1 MYRITLYHV
10 PAMRG
15 GIDVIS
21 SFGENSRYTKL
32 NDYKVGEAVT
42 ELAFDDAQEAIYVAD
57 LNAIEIAGSDEP
69 IDAANYMRVAFTSSA
84 AQPATSDSSPAWY
97 WITSIDMIG
106 SRTSAARMPAR
117 INIAADPW
125 GDFFSTFGGD
135 GHPFIDGLLRQTTKT
150 SLFDGLRVSPPIPP
164 MGGYES
170 VSIQTL
176 DPPANTFDVR
186 VFATM
191 IDAQGAI
198 YGLISDTSAPPN
210 DASISASLQAFTT
223 AVKIRDSREAEK
235 NVSVLKCYV
244 LPSNWIAFDWVSNIA
259 YQVEAASG
267 LKMGARLLS
276 VNSTSVARHYSMTS
290 RTVPPGGK
298 VFVGTPGR
306 VVELDTLTW
315 RESSD
320 ACVPADIDIYIRF
333 SGGNSGFG
341 ASDAITIL
349 MFDGAGFL
357 DISPDYEV
365 SVAVNEGAARMAQ
378 QKTATALQLVTNVIG
393 AAGGIAGGVASGN
406 WFGAVQSAA
415 GGVEAVIQPAVEK
428 STPARVAYQGGAM
441 SACAAGLGG
450 LYCVRLTGPKNADA
464 IDALVE
470 KVGLVADDP
479 PWVTIGAATADFQS
493 GAFYKFDACQWRG
506 AVGGMDSAE
515 AVCREF
521 GLGRRFS

>member
-21 SFGENSRYTKL
+21 SFGEGSRYTKL

-42 ELAFDDAQEAIYVAD
+42 ELTFDDAQEAIYIAD

-69 IDAANYMRVAFTSSA
+69 VDAANYMRVAFTSSA
-84 AQPATSDSSPAWY
+84 SQPATSDYSPAWY

-106 SRTSAARMPAR
+106 ARTSAARMPAR
-117 INIAADPW
+117 IRMAADPW

-135 GHPFIDGLLRQTTKT
+135 GHPFVDGLLRQTTKT
-150 SLFDGLRVSPPIPP
+150 RLFDGVRVSPPIPP
-164 MGGYES
+164 MGGYEN

-176 DPPANTFDVR
+176 ESTSAFDVR

-191 IDAQGAI
+191 IDEQGAI
-198 YGLISDTSAPPN
+198 YGLISDTSEPPN
-210 DASISASLQAFTT
+210 DVSVSAALQAFTT
-223 AVKIRDSREAEK
+223 AVTIRHSSATAK
-235 NVSVLKCYV
+235 NVNVLKCYV
-244 LPSNWIAFDWVSNIA
+244 LPSSWIDSAWISNIA
-259 YQVEAASG
+259 YQVDAASG
-267 LKMGARLLS
+267 LQVGAHLLS

-315 RESSD
+315 RESSG
-320 ACVPADIDIYIRF
+320 ACVPADIDIYVRF

-341 ASDAITIL
+341 ASDSLTII
-349 MFDGAGFL
+349 MFDGASFT

-406 WFGAVQSAA
+406 WFGAVQAAA
-415 GGVEAVIQPAVEK
+415 GGVEAVIQPSVEK

-441 SACAAGLGG
+441 SAYVAGLGG
-450 LYCVRLTGPKNADA
+450 LYCVRMTSPKNADA
-464 IDALVE
+464 IDTLIE

-479 PWVTIGAATADFQS
+479 PWVTIGTATADFQA
-493 GAFYKFDACQWRG
+493 GEFYKFDACQWRG

-515 AVCREF
+515 EVCREF
-521 GLGRRFS
+521 EMGRRFS

>member
-15 GIDVIS
+15 GIDITS
-21 SFGENSRYTKL
+21 SFGDSSRYTKL
-32 NDYKVGEAVT
+32 NGYKVGEAVT
-42 ELAFDDAQEAIYVAD
+42 ELTFDDAQDAIYVAD

-69 IDAANYMRVAFTSSA
+69 IDAANYMRVAFTPSA
-84 AQPATSDSSPAWY
+84 AQPAANDASPAWY

-106 SRTSAARMPAR
+106 SRTSVTRMPAR
-117 INIAADPW
+117 ISIAADPW

-150 SLFDGLRVSPPIPP
+150 ILFDGLRVSPPIPP

-176 DPPANTFDVR
+176 DPANTFDVR

-198 YGLISDTSAPPN
+198 YGLMSDASAPPN
-210 DASISASLQAFTT
+210 DVNISAALQAFTT
-223 AVKIRDSREAEK
+223 AVRIRDSGEAEK

-244 LPSNWIAFDWVSNIA
+244 LPSRWIPSAWISNIA

-267 LKMGARLLS
+267 LKMGAHLLS
-276 VNSTSVARHYSMTS
+276 VNSTGAARHYSMAS

-315 RESSD
+315 RESSG
-320 ACVPADIDIYIRF
+320 ACVPADIDIYVRF
-333 SGGNSGFG
+333 SGGRSGFG
-341 ASDAITIL
+341 ASDSLTIL
-349 MFDGAGFL
+349 MFDGTGFL

-415 GGVEAVIQPAVEK
+415 GGVEAVIQPSVEK

-441 SACAAGLGG
+441 SAYLAGLGG
-450 LYCVRLTGPKNADA
+450 LYCVRLTRPKNADA

-479 PWVTIGAATADFQS
+479 PWVTIGATTTDFQS

-515 AVCREF
+515 EVCREF